1 MMKTNKDRLVMQ
13 SVQGAISHPKAGR
26 LPFRMDREG
35 RGNIL
40 PGTGGISYNVRVG
53 DPAFGLAGDHI
64 EPGVSMKIS
73 EDSRSSEDYGLSL
86 LACIGNKARIVGG
99 DAKGAEG
106 IVTGL
111 HGGINHVIIDFD
123 EDDLDQM
130 KVGDEILVKA
140 YGQGL
145 ELEDYPE
152 VKLFNL
158 DPELLDKM
166 NINDKGDELEVPVVA
181 SVPARFMGSGI
192 GASTAGMGDYDI
204 TTGEEDEIKELGLD
218 KLKLGDFVYLE
229 DCDNTYGREYKKGA
243 GSIGIVVHSDCIK
256 MGHGPGITTLMTCKE
271 NMIKPVIEK
280 DANIANYLDL
290 K

>member
-1 MMKTNKDRLVMQ
+1 MKTNRDKLVKQ

-35 RGNIL
+35 KGNVL

-73 EDSRSSEDYGLSL
+73 DDSRQAEAYGLGL
-86 LACIGNKARIVGG
+86 LTCIGNKARVVEGE
-99 DAKGAEG
+99 AQGAEG

-111 HGGINHVIIDFD
+111 HGGINHVIIDFAQ
-123 EDDLDQM
+123 EELDMM
-130 KVGDEILVKA
+130 KVGDQILVKA

-145 ELEDYPE
+145 EYNNYPDI
-152 VKLFNL
+152 KLFNL
-158 DPELLDKM
+158 DPRLLDKM
-166 NINDKGDELEVPVVA
+166 KINETGEKIEVPVTA
-181 SVPARFMGSGI
+181 SVPARLMGSGI
-192 GASTAGMGDYDI
+192 GASTVGKGDYDI
-204 TTGEEDEIKELGLD
+204 TTGEKEEIKELGLD
-218 KLKLGDFVYLE
+218 KLKLGDFVYLK

-256 MGHGPGITTLMTCKE
+256 MGHGPGVTTLMTSKTD
-271 NMIKPVIEK
+271 IIRPVIDK

-290 K
+290 N